1 MVASSRLGGLVL
13 VAFCLV
19 LTPSA
24 SAGRHRGVS
33 ISTGG
38 SGAMQSC
45 DDWQVRIDGER
56 PEVSSE
62 TIEIA
67 GSSLAIE
74 AAKNGGVS
82 VRGGNSR
89 GFSVTLCRAAS
100 SSMGSSVLSQ
110 IKLERSG
117 DTLSVDGPSDENW
130 VAYFIVRAPA
140 GSSLSASSTNGPID
154 VADFEGSLNLDA
166 KNGPISLDRVSG
178 TINATT
184 KNGPL
189 SLDDASGEVTLKATN
204 GPVTVRLSGN
214 NWIGQSLDASSV
226 NGPLTLAV
234 PRGFSSGVEI
244 RSAGHAPWRCPET
257 LCGPMSKSWN
267 DDENDEEK
275 IVRFGGATSVVRLA
289 TENGPVSVKE
299 RD

>member
-1 MVASSRLGGLVL
+1 MVASSRLRGLVL
-13 VAFCLV
+13 VAFCLI
-19 LTPSA
+19 LSLSA
-24 SAGRHRGVS
+24 FAGRHRGVS

-130 VAYFIVRAPA
+130 VAYFIVRAPM
-140 GSSLSASSTNGPID
+140 GGTLRASSTNGPVD
-154 VADFEGSLNLDA
+154 VSDFDGTLGLDA
-166 KNGPISLDRVSG
+166 KNGPISLDRVGG

-189 SLDDASGEVTLKATN
+189 SLDEASGDVTLRATN
-204 GPVTVRLSGN
+204 GPVTVRLSGSS
-214 NWIGQSLDASSV
+214 WMGQSLEASSV

-244 RSAGHAPWRCPET
+244 RTAGHSPLGCPVA
-257 LCGPMSKSWN
+257 LCGAMAKSW
-267 DDENDEEK
+267 DDDRDEEK
-275 IVRFGGATSVVRLA
+275 IVRFGGATPVVRLS

-299 RD
+299 QD